1 MATRRAFAGKG
12 GVLMTRL
19 GVQRPLVLA
28 PMLGVSTP
36 ELVAAVTGTGALAF
50 LPHGTADAATLPDLI
65 ARTQA
70 LLAPGAAFGVNL
82 FVPSGCYNDRRSWTP
97 AQRGAAASAH
107 TRQAARL
114 GLRCDATR
122 PASEELGNLEGNL
135 ERQVAA
141 IIAGGV
147 RCVSL
152 HFGWLPPHLA
162 ARLHDAGIVVVGCA
176 TNLEEALHLV
186 QLGADCV
193 VAQGHE
199 AGGHRGTFLNP
210 DRWREE
216 GMVGCVRLVRD
227 IVAAIDVPVIAAG
240 GIMSGRGIAVAIEA
254 GACAAQCGTAFLP
267 SPEAATHPLHRA
279 ALLSPTT
286 DSTTVG
292 GRVGRGG
299 VAVTKVLSGKPAQ
312 GLRTEWMDSL
322 ADLDSALPNCFNGLP
337 LGRAVAARSAATDDV
352 SAMTFW
358 AGAGHAEC
366 RGGFDAAELARL
378 LVQEADEA
386 MGQNTIGD

>member
-1 MATRRAFAGKG
+1 MATQRAFAGKG
-12 GVLMTRL
+12 AVLMARL
-19 GVQRPLVLA
+19 GVRRPLVLA

-36 ELVAAVTGTGALAF
+36 ELVAAVAGTGALAF
-50 LPHGTADAATLPDLI
+50 LPHGTADAATLPGLI

-82 FVPSGCYNDRRSWTP
+82 FVPSGCYTDRRSWTP
-97 AQRGAAASAH
+97 VQRDAAASAQA
-107 TRQAARL
+107 RQAAWL
-114 GLRCDATR
+114 GLGCDAPPMA
-122 PASEELGNLEGNL
+122 PAGLGDLEANL

-152 HFGWLPPHLA
+152 HFGWLPAHLA
-162 ARLHDAGIVVVGCA
+162 ARLRDAGIVVVGCA
-176 TNLEEALHLV
+176 TNLDEALHLV

-193 VAQGHE
+193 VAQGRE

-210 DRWREE
+210 DRWRED
-216 GMVGCVRLVRD
+216 GMVGCVRLVRE
-227 IVAAIDVPVIAAG
+227 IATATDVPVIAAG
-240 GIMSGRGIAVAIEA
+240 GIMDGRGIVAAIEA

-279 ALLSPTT
+279 ALLSSAAGSATA
-286 DSTTVG
+286 SG
-292 GRVGRGG
+292 GGGGGG

-312 GLRTEWMDSL
+312 GLRTEWMASM
-322 ADLDSALPNCFNGLP
+322 ADLETALPNCFNGVP
-337 LGRAVAARSAATDDV
+337 LGRTVAARSATANDF
-352 SAMTFW
+352 SAMTCW

-366 RGGFDAAELARL
+366 RDGLDAAQLARL
-378 LVQEADEA
+378 LVQEADETV
-386 MGQNTIGD
+386 GQSTL